1 MSPDL
6 KQKLKKALAGKA
18 AVEMGQFQFVNL
30 DEIRSQ
36 AGDEWPEIRDKTYEV
51 SGHFIEKRLADDD
64 VLIRCQG
71 GFLIIFSQMGGVE
84 AEAHVEEINDELN
97 EFFLGEDW
105 LEKLRSE
112 AEARRV
118 PTDEFLSIV
127 ARTQA
132 EDSVE
137 TREARPEPEQAKEAA
152 EKAAAGWE
160 KKTETTDG
168 PKGPKGGRWE
178 KTTHAKARSGD
189 EGALDW
195 PEEAYEAKAWDDI
208 IFQPVWDSRNNAV
221 LHHVC
226 QARRSVGDR
235 HVYGRDTLMGIDE
248 AEALRGL
255 DREVAL
261 AAQRGFQTVFAQ
273 GGKCAITIPVHYET
287 LSAVSHR
294 MEYFS
299 ILQAVPKPIRKYFQI
314 RVDSVPSG
322 APVTQMQEVFRSM
335 RHFGSDI
342 LAEIGYTTK
351 WDLTRFEGCGISVF
365 GSALPQTA
373 SLREPDDDAVMGFMQ
388 LVTQA
393 GALQGEAFL
402 NNLGNPDLLN
412 AAISAGIRLFSGPTI
427 AADEDEPQPA
437 RALDF
442 AGIAN
447 RLHKPDPDPDI
458 RVID

>member
-6 KQKLKKALAGKA
+6 KQKLKKALAGKS

-64 VLIRCQG
+64 VIIRCQG
-71 GFLIIFSQMGGVE
+71 GFLIIFSQMGGIE

-97 EFFLGEDW
+97 EFFLGKDW

-137 TREARPEPEQAKEAA
+137 TRQDRPEPEQAKEAA

-160 KKTETTDG
+160 KKSDAAEG

-178 KTTHAKARSGD
+178 KTTHASPRSDD
-189 EGALDW
+189 EGVLDW

-226 QARRSVGDR
+226 QVRRQVGDR
-235 HVYGRDTLMGIDE
+235 SVYGRDTLMGLDD
-248 AEALRGL
+248 AAPLRAL

-261 AAQRGFQTVFAQ
+261 AAQRGFQTVFSQ
-273 GGKCAITIPVHYET
+273 GGKCGITIPVHYET

-314 RVDSVPSG
+314 RVESVPSG

-335 RHFGSDI
+335 QHFGSDI

-351 WDLTRFEGCGISVF
+351 WDLARFEGCGISVF
-365 GSALPQTA
+365 GAALPQTL
-373 SLREPDDDAVMGFMQ
+373 SIREPGDETVMGFMQ
-388 LVTQA
+388 LVSQA
-393 GALQGEAFL
+393 KTLQGEAFL
-402 NNLGNPDLLN
+402 KNMGNPDLLN
-412 AAISAGIRLFSGPTI
+412 AAISTGVRLFSGPVI
-427 AADEDEPQPA
+427 AADERTPQPA

-447 RLHKPDPDPDI
+447 RLRNSDPDPDI
-458 RVID
+458 YEFD